1 MSSRILLV
9 EDEPGVALVVSDL
22 LRADGHLVEHAS
34 NGVSGLRR
42 ATEGTFDLLVLDV
55 MLPGIGGFEI
65 CHAVREA
72 GFDGAILM
80 LTAKGQVPDRVH
92 GLRTGADDYLVKPF
106 DPDEFAA
113 RVGAL
118 LRRVHKE
125 DLTPVTKIQFGN
137 VTADFSRATFTK
149 NGKPI
154 SLAAKGPNFC
164 AASSIIAA
172 RCSRAEIS
180 SSRFGPSN
188 RTSPSA
194 PWTCISPG
202 CARSSKTNPIRPST
216 SSPLAAKATA
226 SADRIALT
234 CGVSRLHFAR
244 VRIAIRPLKFAYS

>member
-42 ATEGTFDLLVLDV
+42 ATEGNFDLLVLDV
-55 MLPGIGGFEI
+55 MLPGVGGFEI

-106 DPDEFAA
+106 DPDELAA
-113 RVGAL
+113 RVSAL

-137 VTADFSRATFTK
+137 VTADFSRAAFTK
-149 NGKPI
+149 NGKPV
-154 SLAAKGPNFC
+154 SLAAKESELLRCLINHRGQVLSRGNILKQVWTEQPH
-164 AASSIIAA
+164 ITERTVDVHIAWLRQKLEDKPDSPKHILTA
-172 RCSRAEIS
+172 RGEGYSFSR
-180 SSRFGPSN
+180 
-188 RTSPSA
+188 
-194 PWTCISPG
+194 
-202 CARSSKTNPIRPST
+202 
-216 SSPLAAKATA
+216 
-226 SADRIALT
+226 
-234 CGVSRLHFAR
+234 
-244 VRIAIRPLKFAYS
+244 